1 MLNGVMLQY
10 FHWYNHPEDELWSTV
25 KKDAAL
31 LAGAGFTALWLP
43 PAYKGMSG
51 QSDVGYGVYDLYDLG
66 EFDQRGSVR
75 TRYGTRTEY
84 LDAVRALKSHGLHS
98 YADVVLNHRMGGDS
112 LESARATPYH
122 QHDRIHPAGPLR
134 DVRTYTHF
142 HFPGR
147 AGKHSQFEWHHRH
160 FDAVDYDDLSR
171 ESGKVFLF
179 EGKSFDDYV
188 ALEKGNFAYLM
199 GADIDFQNPEVRQ
212 EILDWGK
219 WYLDTT
225 GVEGFRLDA
234 IKHIAAWF
242 FPEWLDA
249 LEKHCGRDLFVVGEY
264 WVPDM
269 GTLHWYLNS
278 MGGRMSVF
286 DVPLH
291 FNFHY
296 ASRAGGSYDMRY
308 ILHNSLMKERPTHA
322 VTFVDNHDSQPLQAL
337 ESVVEPWFKPLAY
350 ALILLR
356 AEGYPCVFYPDYYG
370 ADYEDRGRDGG
381 LHRVVMP
388 SHKFLLDVFLKARR
402 HYAYGEQLDYFDHFN
417 VVGWTRLGDVEHPRA
432 LAVLLS
438 DGPPGSKWME
448 VRRPHGR
455 FRDLTGHCPEVVEA
469 NEWGW
474 AEFRCP
480 GGSVSVWLQE

>member
-1 MLNGVMLQY
+1 MPNGVMMQY
-10 FHWYNHPEDELWSTV
+10 FHWYNRPEDELWQTLQ
-25 KKDAAL
+25 KEAAV
-31 LAGAGFTALWLP
+31 LASCGFTALWLP

-66 EFDQRGSVR
+66 EFAQRGAVR
-75 TRYGTRTEY
+75 TRYGNREQY
-84 LDAVRALKSHGLHS
+84 LAALSALKHQGIHR

-147 AGKHSQFEWHHRH
+147 GGKHSRFEWHYRH

-171 ESGKVFLF
+171 EEGKVFLF
-179 EGKSFDDYV
+179 EGKSFDDFV

-264 WVPDM
+264 WVPDIA
-269 GTLHWYLNS
+269 TLHWYLNS
-278 MGGRMSVF
+278 MGGRMSV
-286 DVPLH
+286 
-291 FNFHY
+291 
-296 ASRAGGSYDMRY
+296 
-308 ILHNSLMKERPTHA
+308 
-322 VTFVDNHDSQPLQAL
+322 
-337 ESVVEPWFKPLAY
+337 
-350 ALILLR
+350 
-356 AEGYPCVFYPDYYG
+356 
-370 ADYEDRGRDGG
+370 
-381 LHRVVMP
+381 
-388 SHKFLLDVFLKARR
+388 
-402 HYAYGEQLDYFDHFN
+402 
-417 VVGWTRLGDVEHPRA
+417 
-432 LAVLLS
+432 
-438 DGPPGSKWME
+438 
-448 VRRPHGR
+448 
-455 FRDLTGHCPEVVEA
+455 
-469 NEWGW
+469 
-474 AEFRCP
+474 
-480 GGSVSVWLQE
+480 